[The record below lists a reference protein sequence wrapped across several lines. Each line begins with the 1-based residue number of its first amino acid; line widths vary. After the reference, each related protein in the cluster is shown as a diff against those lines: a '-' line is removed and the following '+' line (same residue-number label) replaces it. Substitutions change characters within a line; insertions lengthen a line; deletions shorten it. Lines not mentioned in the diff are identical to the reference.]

1 MKKIKVLYT
10 IPNFDTAGSGK
21 ALLNIARR
29 LNPERYEP
37 HIMCMHNKGALYQ
50 VVQES
55 GIPVHLFEYTTP
67 TKPYIKGL
75 KRCWAISRELK
86 KINPDIIHSF
96 HYAPDY
102 SEALAARLAGCKW
115 VYTKKNMNWGGAS
128 ENGWKLRTALAN
140 GIVAQNTDM
149 LREFFPGMKK
159 VHLISRGVDTNLF
172 KPQAG
177 NRALLEAYGIT
188 NADKLIICVANLV
201 PVKGVE
207 ILFNAFSAIHQQL
220 PEWKVM
226 IVGDH
231 QSEYGK
237 NLLQQTRDLNLQS
250 KIIFTGKVMNVVDY
264 LNNAEL
270 FVLTTLN
277 EGRKEGSP
285 VALLEAMATGRMVL
299 GSAVPGIKDQLAAF
313 PELLFEAGNHHQL
326 AEKLLA
332 ICTKPEHEQNAL
344 RKKIRQYILADF
356 PIEKEVLKHMA
367 FYEAVMN
374 GF

>member
-37 HIMCMHNKGALYQ
+37 HIMCMHNKGALFQ
-50 VVQES
+50 VVEKS
-55 GIPVHLFEYTTP
+55 GIPVHLLNYTTP

-115 VYTKKNMNWGGAS
+115 VYTKKNMNWGGVS
-128 ENGWKLRTALAN
+128 KNGWKLRTALAN

-149 LREFFPGMKK
+149 LSEFFPGMKK

-172 KPQAG
+172 KPQDG
-177 NRALLEAYGIT
+177 NRSILEPYGIT
-188 NADKLIICVANLV
+188 ATNKLIICVANLV

-207 ILFNAFSAIHQQL
+207 VLFKAFSAIHQQL
-220 PEWKVM
+220 PEWKVL

-231 QSEYGK
+231 QSEYGEK
-237 NLLQQTRDLNLQS
+237 LIQQTRDLNLES

-313 PELLFEAGNHHQL
+313 PELLFEAGNHQQL
-326 AEKLLA
+326 SEKLLA
-332 ICTKPEHEQNAL
+332 ICSKPEHEQNAL
-344 RKKIRQYILADF
+344 REKIRQYILADF

-367 FYEAVMN
+367 FYEAVLN

>member
-1 MKKIKVLYT
+1 MKKIRILYT

-37 HIMCMHNKGALYQ
+37 HIMCMHNKGALFQ
-50 VVQES
+50 VVEQS
-55 GIPVHLFEYTTP
+55 GIPVHLLNYTTP
-67 TKPYIKGL
+67 TKPYIQGL
-75 KRCWAISRELK
+75 KTCWQISRELK
-86 KINPDIIHSF
+86 KINANIIHSF

-102 SEALAARLAGCKW
+102 SEGLAARLAGSKW
-115 VYTKKNMNWGGAS
+115 VYTKKNMNWGGVS
-128 ENGWKLRTALAN
+128 KNGWKLRTALAN

-159 VHLISRGVDTNLF
+159 VHLISRGVDTQVF
-172 KPQAG
+172 QPQTPKPEILQP
-177 NRALLEAYGIT
+177 YGIT
-188 NADKLIICVANLV
+188 PQDRLIICVANLV

-207 ILFNAFSAIHQQL
+207 VLFKAFSAIHQQL
-220 PEWKVM
+220 PEWKVL

-231 QSEYGK
+231 SGDYGAK
-237 NLLQQTRDLNLQS
+237 LMQQTRELNLES
-250 KIIFTGKVMNVVDY
+250 KIIFTGKVMNVADY

-285 VALLEAMATGRMVL
+285 VALLEAMSTGRMVL
-299 GSAVPGIKDQLAAF
+299 GSAVPGINDQLAAF
-313 PELLFEAGNHHQL
+313 PNLLFEAGNHQQL
-326 AEKLLA
+326 TEKLLA
-332 ICTKPEHEQNAL
+332 ICQLPQAEQQAL
-344 RKKIRQYILADF
+344 RTQIRNYILSDF

-367 FYEAVMN
+367 FYEAVMQ

>member
-1 MKKIKVLYT
+1 MKKIRILYT

-29 LNPERYEP
+29 LNPARYEP
-37 HIMCMHNKGALYQ
+37 HIMCMHNKGALFQ
-50 VVQES
+50 VVEQS
-55 GIPVHLFEYTTP
+55 GIPVHLLNYTTP
-67 TKPYIKGL
+67 TKPYIQGL
-75 KRCWAISRELK
+75 KTCWQISRELK
-86 KINPDIIHSF
+86 KINADIIHSF

-102 SEALAARLAGCKW
+102 SEGLAARLAGSKW
-115 VYTKKNMNWGGAS
+115 VYTKKNMNWGGVS
-128 ENGWKLRTALAN
+128 KNGWKLRTALAN

-159 VHLISRGVDTNLF
+159 VHLISRGVDTHVF
-172 KPQAG
+172 QPQTPKPEILQ
-177 NRALLEAYGIT
+177 AYGIT
-188 NADKLIICVANLV
+188 PQDRLIICVANLV

-207 ILFNAFSAIHQQL
+207 VLFKAFSAIHQQL
-220 PEWKVM
+220 PNWKVL

-231 QSEYGK
+231 SGDYGAK
-237 NLLQQTRDLNLQS
+237 LMQQTRELNLES
-250 KIIFTGKVMNVVDY
+250 KIIFTGKVMNVADY

-285 VALLEAMATGRMVL
+285 VALLEAMSTGRMVL
-299 GSAVPGIKDQLAAF
+299 GSAVPGINDQLAAF
-313 PELLFEAGNHHQL
+313 PNLLFEAGNHQQL

-332 ICTKPEHEQNAL
+332 ICQLPQAEQHAL
-344 RKKIRQYILADF
+344 RTQIRNYILSDF

-367 FYEAVMN
+367 FYEAVMQ

>member
-1 MKKIKVLYT
+1 MKKIRILYT

-37 HIMCMHNKGALYQ
+37 HIMCMHNKGALFQ
-50 VVQES
+50 VVEQS
-55 GIPVHLFEYTTP
+55 GIPVHLLNYTTP
-67 TKPYIKGL
+67 TKPYIQGL
-75 KRCWAISRELK
+75 KTCWQISRELK
-86 KINPDIIHSF
+86 KINADIIHSF

-102 SEALAARLAGCKW
+102 SEGLAARLAGSKW
-115 VYTKKNMNWGGAS
+115 VYTKKNMNWGGVS
-128 ENGWKLRTALAN
+128 KNGWKLRTALAN

-159 VHLISRGVDTNLF
+159 VHLISRGVDTQVF
-172 KPQAG
+172 QPQTPKPEILQP
-177 NRALLEAYGIT
+177 YGIT
-188 NADKLIICVANLV
+188 PNDRLIICVANLV

-207 ILFNAFSAIHQQL
+207 ILFKAFSAIHQQL
-220 PEWKVM
+220 PEWKVL

-231 QSEYGK
+231 SGDYGAK
-237 NLLQQTRDLNLQS
+237 LMQQTRELNLES
-250 KIIFTGKVMNVVDY
+250 KIIFTGKVMNVADY

-277 EGRKEGSP
+277 EGRIEGSP
-285 VALLEAMATGRMVL
+285 VALLEHMRTGRMVL
-299 GSAVPGIKDQLAAF
+299 GSAVPGINDQLAAF
-313 PELLFEAGNHHQL
+313 PNLLFEAGNHQQL

-332 ICTKPEHEQNAL
+332 ICQLPQAEQQAL
-344 RKKIRQYILADF
+344 RTQIRNYILSDF
-356 PIEKEVLKHMA
+356 PIEKEVIKHMA
-367 FYEAVMN
+367 FYEAVMQ

>member
-37 HIMCMHNKGALYQ
+37 HIMCMHNKGALFQ
-50 VVQES
+50 VVEQS
-55 GIPVHLFEYTTP
+55 GIPVHLLEYTTP
-67 TKPYIKGL
+67 TKPYIKGI
-75 KRCWAISRELK
+75 KRCWSISRELK

-115 VYTKKNMNWGGAS
+115 VYTKKNMNWGGVS
-128 ENGWKLRTALAN
+128 KNGWKLRTALAN

-159 VHLISRGVDTNLF
+159 VHLISRGVDTNVF
-172 KPQAG
+172 KPQAP
-177 NRALLEAYGIT
+177 NRAMLQQYGIT
-188 NADKLIICVANLV
+188 DTDKLIICVANLV

-207 ILFNAFSAIHQQL
+207 ILFNAFSSIHEQL
-220 PEWKVM
+220 PQWKVL

-231 QSEYGK
+231 QSDYGTK
-237 NLLQQTRDLNLQS
+237 LIQQTQKLNLQH

-264 LNNAEL
+264 LNTAEL

-299 GSAVPGIKDQLAAF
+299 GSAVPGINDQLAAF
-313 PELLFEAGNHHQL
+313 PELLFEAGNAPQL
-326 AEKLLA
+326 AEKLFA
-332 ICTKPEHEQNAL
+332 VCTLPDAEQHTL
-344 RKKIRQYILADF
+344 REKIRNYILSDF

-367 FYEAVMN
+367 FYEAVMK

>member
-1 MKKIKVLYT
+1 MKKIRILYT

-37 HIMCMHNKGALYQ
+37 HIMCMHNKGALFQ
-50 VVQES
+50 VVEQS
-55 GIPVHLFEYTTP
+55 GIPVHLLNYTTP
-67 TKPYIKGL
+67 TKPYVKGL
-75 KRCWAISRELK
+75 LQCWSISRELK
-86 KINPDIIHSF
+86 KINADIIHSF

-102 SEALAARLAGCKW
+102 SEALAARLAGSKW
-115 VYTKKNMNWGGAS
+115 VYTKKNMNWGGIS
-128 ENGWKLRTALAN
+128 KNGWKMRTALAN

-159 VHLISRGVDTNLF
+159 VHLISRGVDTQLF
-172 KPQAG
+172 KPQTG
-177 NRALLEAYGIT
+177 NRALLSQYGISE
-188 NADKLIICVANLV
+188 NDKLIICVANLV

-207 ILFNAFSAIHQQL
+207 ILFKAFSAIHNQL
-220 PEWKVM
+220 PEWKVL

-231 QSEYGK
+231 SGDYGAK
-237 NLLQQTRDLNLQS
+237 LMQQTRTLNLQE

-264 LNNAEL
+264 LNTAEL

-285 VALLEAMATGRMVL
+285 VALLEAMSTGRMVL
-299 GSAVPGIKDQLAAF
+299 GSAVPGINDQLAAF
-313 PELLFEAGNHHQL
+313 PELLFEAGNHQQL
-326 AEKLLA
+326 AEKLLHV
-332 ICTKPEHEQNAL
+332 CTLPNAEQHAL
-344 RKKIRQYILADF
+344 REKIRNYILSDF
-356 PIEKEVLKHMA
+356 PIEKEVEKHMA
-367 FYEAVMN
+367 FYEAVMK